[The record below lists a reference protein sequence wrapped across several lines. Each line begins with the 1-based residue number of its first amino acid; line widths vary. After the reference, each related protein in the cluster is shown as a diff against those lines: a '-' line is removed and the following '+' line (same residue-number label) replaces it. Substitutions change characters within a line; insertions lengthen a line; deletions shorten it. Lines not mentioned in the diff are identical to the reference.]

1 MKTLNRIAAA
11 VSAATLAT
19 SAQAGII
26 NTSISLNDLLNGS
39 TSYSGSFAINPL
51 LAANGLSGG
60 TINSARISAYG
71 YSDIQS
77 SFQQT
82 GYYENVY
89 SSVGQN
95 VAIGSYSY
103 SCGWST
109 CYGTRY
115 GYALYRSLDAVS
127 QYQSRDDVI
136 DTMRLSS
143 GAGSANG
150 SDSWSGSQYQN
161 YNGSGSRSNGTYG
174 YDMVYYSSQ
183 YTNSYYSGALEAG
196 FSLSAQDVL
205 ALAQS
210 GQFDYLVSAVSGN
223 FRLNSVAITLD
234 VSEAVAAAV
243 PEPATAALGLAGLA
257 ALAAAARARRR
268 QPK

>member
-1 MKTLNRIAAA
+1 MKTLSKIAAA
-11 VSAATLAT
+11 VSAATLAA
-19 SAQAGII
+19 SAQAGVI
-26 NTSISLNDLLNGS
+26 NTSISLNSLLNGS
-39 TSYSGSFAINPL
+39 SSFSGSFAINPL

-60 TINSARISAYG
+60 TINSAHISAYG
-71 YSDIQS
+71 YSDMQAS
-77 SFQQT
+77 YQT
-82 GYYENVY
+82 NYYENIY
-89 SSVGQN
+89 SSYGQN

-115 GYALYRSLDAVS
+115 GYAMYRSIDAVT
-127 QYQSRDDVI
+127 QYQNRDDVV

-143 GAGSANG
+143 GTGSANG
-150 SDSWSGSQYQN
+150 SDSWSGGQYQN
-161 YNGSGSRSNGTYG
+161 YNGAQTRNNGTYG
-174 YDMVYYSSQ
+174 YDTVYYSSQ
-183 YTNSYYSGALEAG
+183 TNNSFYSGSLGAE
-196 FSLSAQDVL
+196 FSLSAQDLL

-210 GQFDYLVSAVSGN
+210 GQFDYLVSAVNGN
-223 FRLNSVAITLD
+223 FRLNSIAITLD

-268 QPK
+268 QRK